1 MKPVP
6 HVSTITFSKPEVDK
20 RKSSQIVKPV
30 PGPCSYDLHDPGM
43 VIPTFNAKP
52 PGKETFKVKRPQPIH
67 PAHSKGKKNANEED
81 EQDEVKKKPEIL
93 HRLDQLIYGE
103 NYVNGQIVST
113 NDPSKPAV
121 KKSSTKER
129 NTLQRNVRNMLSRLN
144 EPKPPITFDTKAKD

>member
-1 MKPVP
+1 MKPLP
-6 HVSTITFSKPEVDK
+6 HVSTLTFSKPEVDK

-67 PAHSKGKKNANEED
+67 PAHLKGKNHTNEEED
-81 EQDEVKKKPEIL
+81 KDQVKQKPEIL
-93 HRLDQLIYGE
+93 QRLDQLIYGE
-103 NYVNGQIVST
+103 NCVNGQIVST
-113 NDPSKPAV
+113 NNPNKPFV

-129 NTLQRNVRNMLSRLN
+129 NTIQRNVRNMLSRLN
-144 EPKPPITFDTKAKD
+144 EAKLTITFDTKAKD